1 MRFHIKLR
9 SLLGVLLAAV
19 IAGGF
24 IFYIA
29 SRPDESRGT
38 VVIWY
43 VEDDPLSA
51 GLKKLAVEYNNSHAR
66 SSLPVKLR
74 CFSDE
79 DALAGAFETGAPD
92 ILLCSHYRAF
102 DMDRR
107 GKLTDISGDLG
118 KSGPEYPKTVSSRGS
133 SIGKS
138 FFPVGLDMQA
148 LLINHSL
155 CTSGGFDTMDALCA
169 AAGAYRAETGKAFFA
184 VDSYSSLFFTEL
196 LREDEEF
203 TAAVPINSADE
214 SAVTLYNLLA
224 ECAYDGSITVSA
236 DSAASAVYSG
246 ALPCAIVPVSALS
259 SARTDGFGIYSV
271 PPLRTGSSS
280 GDLGEAFGLAVIA
293 GSSRSTGNIAAFIE
307 WLFSGSRDEKLA
319 LQCPLVPAQPGSLI
333 IGNALRDAIAGL
345 ESGGIVALPEED
357 SVFLSNRDGF
367 ETYFR
372 SRMAFLSE

>member
-155 CTSGGFDTMDALCA
+155 CTSGSFDTMDALCA

-236 DSAASAVYSG
+236 DSAASAV
-246 ALPCAIVPVSALS
+246 
-259 SARTDGFGIYSV
+259 
-271 PPLRTGSSS
+271 
-280 GDLGEAFGLAVIA
+280 
-293 GSSRSTGNIAAFIE
+293 
-307 WLFSGSRDEKLA
+307 
-319 LQCPLVPAQPGSLI
+319 
-333 IGNALRDAIAGL
+333 
-345 ESGGIVALPEED
+345 
-357 SVFLSNRDGF
+357 
-367 ETYFR
+367 
-372 SRMAFLSE
+372 